1 MLILKVANSLTLQN
15 MYSNPHVTYSHKK
28 HCLPKTPKGKK
39 SCGDSLQA
47 PESSSISLQLGIGQA
62 WPWYRLQKAC
72 QGNPDSGT
80 LLPCFLPQLRVC
92 ISVHSICLYFQ
103 YFSSHQQYYPFQV
116 KVIELRSR
124 ATLRIPQAAQLYPI
138 FKSNGFSKKK
148 TNTKTTPKNQTNPNQ
163 HSDFQKLK
171 CTMLQEETKDN

>member
-148 TNTKTTPKNQTNPNQ
+148 NQHQNNTKKPNKPKPT
-163 HSDFQKLK
+163 F
-171 CTMLQEETKDN
+171 